1 MFPESGIVFVARYI
15 ELEMVMM
22 THRSIYSRT
31 ILTQAILL
39 LIAAVFLMSSCA
51 LEERVSGEENV
62 SKEELPSP
70 KDYSIDDEEEP
81 LISENPAKEAAK
93 IPDGYEE
100 LRINVG
106 NGTET
111 DESVGSIRADLAKYG
126 FSNRNGYYL
135 SSGLPNVSDQQYTI
149 ILYSSEDLEE
159 VALSIC
165 EVLELS
171 LEPGTSQEDNSIERT
186 LLNPSSENGWLYH
199 GDIFVLVGE
208 DLLAKYRK

>member
-22 THRSIYSRT
+22 AHRSMYSRIIFT
-31 ILTQAILL
+31 PTVLL
-39 LIAAVFLMSSCA
+39 LFAAVFLMSSCA